1 MFIHFHQF
9 SSIFIH
15 FHQGSGESRDTKKIP
30 TEMEV
35 EPPQVV
41 FTRFYLHCI
50 AFQADLKLQVDG
62 VVRLLNLHP
71 LHQGDHPYEG
81 SKLFLGGSLEDR
93 SG

>member
-1 MFIHFHQF
+1 
-9 SSIFIH
+9 
-15 FHQGSGESRDTKKIP
+15 
-30 TEMEV
+30 MEV

-50 AFQADLKLQVDG
+50 AFQADLELQVDG